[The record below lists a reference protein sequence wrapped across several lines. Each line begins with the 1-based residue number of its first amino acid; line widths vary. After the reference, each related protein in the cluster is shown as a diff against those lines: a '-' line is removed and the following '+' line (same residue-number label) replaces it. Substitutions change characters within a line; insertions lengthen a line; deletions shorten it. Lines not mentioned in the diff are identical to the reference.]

1 MAKVI
6 ENAVHDPSEDQ
17 RDIIPEGTY
26 PAHVTAVNSTKFED
40 TGKSVYNLTFTA
52 AEEVKNITVPKPT
65 SDGNGGYNQDG
76 EISGEFIK
84 GKEFRFANK
93 RSMWLNPQPEKGK
106 SWQNKNYVNWGT
118 NLGVEFPE
126 TEDGKIQ
133 LVEIEESDIL
143 GKPCLVSVKNEPWE
157 YNGKSGIALKV
168 FDVLKWEDG
177 SALSQE
183 EVALKNNKED
193 DLPF

>member
-26 PAHVTAVNSTKFED
+26 AAHVTAVNSTKFED

-52 AEEVKNITVPKPT
+52 AEEVKNITVPKLT

>member
-6 ENAVHDPSEDQ
+6 ENATYDPADNEYTK
-17 RDIIPEGTY
+17 IPEGAY
-26 PAHVTAVNSTKFED
+26 PAHVTGVNSTKFDD

-52 AEEVKNITVPKPT
+52 ADEVKNIKVPKLV
-65 SDGNGGYNQDG
+65 SDGNGGYNQEG
-76 EISGEFIK
+76 ELSGEFIK
-84 GKEFRFANK
+84 GKEFRFADK
-93 RSMWLNPQPEKGK
+93 RSMWLNPNPEKGK
-106 SWQNKNYVNWGT
+106 SWQNKNYVNWT
-118 NLGVEFPE
+118 RNLGVEFPE

-133 LVEIEESDIL
+133 LVEVEESDLI
-143 GKPCLVSVKNEPWE
+143 GRPCIVKVVDEAWE

-168 FDVLKWEDG
+168 IDVLEWKDG
-177 SALSQE
+177 STLSTE

>member
-52 AEEVKNITVPKPT
+52 AEEVKNITVPKLT

-76 EISGEFIK
+76 EINGEFIK

-143 GKPCLVSVKNEPWE
+143 GKTCLVSVKNEPWE

>member
-6 ENAVHDPSEDQ
+6 ENATYDPAD
-17 RDIIPEGTY
+17 DGYKKIPEGTY
-26 PAHVTAVNSTKFED
+26 PAHVTSVNSTKFDD

-52 AEEVKNITVPKPT
+52 ADEVKNITVPKLV
-65 SDGNGGYNQDG
+65 SDGNGGYNQEG
-76 EISGEFIK
+76 ELNGEFIK
-84 GKEFRFANK
+84 GKEFRFADK
-93 RSMWLNPQPEKGK
+93 RSMWLNPNPEKGK
-106 SWQNKNYVNWGT
+106 SWQNKNYVNWT
-118 NLGVEFPE
+118 RNLGVEFPE

-133 LVEIEESDIL
+133 LVEVEESDLI
-143 GKPCLVSVKNEPWE
+143 GRPCIVKVVDEAWE

-168 FDVLKWEDG
+168 IDVLEWKDG
-177 SALSQE
+177 SALSAE

>member
-52 AEEVKNITVPKPT
+52 AEEVKNITVPKLT

-106 SWQNKNYVNWGT
+106 SRQNKNYVNWGT

>member
-52 AEEVKNITVPKPT
+52 AEEVKNITVPKLT
-65 SDGNGGYNQDG
+65 SDGNGGYNQDV
-76 EISGEFIK
+76 EINGEFIK

-168 FDVLKWEDG
+168 FDVLKWKDG

>member
-26 PAHVTAVNSTKFED
+26 PAHVTGVNSTKFD
-40 TGKSVYNLTFTA
+40 DSGKSVYNLTFTA
-52 AEEVKNITVPKPT
+52 ADEVKNIKVPKLV
-65 SDGNGGYNQDG
+65 SDGNGGYNQTG

-84 GKEFRFANK
+84 GKEFRFADK
-93 RSMWLNPQPEKGK
+93 KSMWLNPNPEKGK
-106 SWQNKNYVNWGT
+106 SWQNGRYVKYST

-126 TEDGKIQ
+126 VEDGKIQ
-133 LVEIEESDIL
+133 LVEVEESDIL
-143 GKPCLVSVKNEPWE
+143 GKPCLVKVINEPWE

-168 FDVLKWEDG
+168 IDVLEWKDG
-177 SALSQE
+177 STLSTE

>member
-52 AEEVKNITVPKPT
+52 AEEVKNITVPKLT

-76 EISGEFIK
+76 EINGEFIK

-143 GKPCLVSVKNEPWE
+143 GKPCFVSVKNEPWE

>member
-1 MAKVI
+1 
-6 ENAVHDPSEDQ
+6 
-17 RDIIPEGTY
+17 
-26 PAHVTAVNSTKFED
+26 
-40 TGKSVYNLTFTA
+40 
-52 AEEVKNITVPKPT
+52 
-65 SDGNGGYNQDG
+65 
-76 EISGEFIK
+76 
-84 GKEFRFANK
+84 
-93 RSMWLNPQPEKGK
+93 MWLNPQPEKGK

>member
-52 AEEVKNITVPKPT
+52 AEEVKNITVPKLT

-168 FDVLKWEDG
+168 FDVLKWKDG

>member
-52 AEEVKNITVPKPT
+52 AEEVKNITVPKLT

-76 EISGEFIK
+76 EINGEFIK

-143 GKPCLVSVKNEPWE
+143 GKPCLVSVKNEPGE
-157 YNGKSGIALKV
+157 YNGNSGIALKV
-168 FDVLKWEDG
+168 FDVLKWKDG

>member
-40 TGKSVYNLTFTA
+40 TGKSVYNLIFTA
-52 AEEVKNITVPKPT
+52 AEEVKNITVPKLT

-76 EISGEFIK
+76 EINGEFIK

>member
-52 AEEVKNITVPKPT
+52 AEEVKNITVPKLT

-76 EISGEFIK
+76 EINGEFIK

-168 FDVLKWEDG
+168 FDVLKWKDG

>member
-52 AEEVKNITVPKPT
+52 AEEVKNITVPKLT

-76 EISGEFIK
+76 EINGEFIK

-126 TEDGKIQ
+126 TEDGKVQ

-168 FDVLKWEDG
+168 FDVLKWKDG